1 MTAQRNEG
9 GRSVARFRT
18 RRIATMAILFGLSLV
33 TIAGCG
39 EGDSATV
46 PAVESNGSEEEPVA
60 PDYEYDESA
69 EPEYGSDEPVA
80 PDDGYDESAESEYG
94 SEEPAAPDQQPST
107 NPCAFPGD
115 PLCPDTPVKVPPP
128 DISNWP

>member
-1 MTAQRNEG
+1 MARLMTK
-9 GRSVARFRT
+9 
-18 RRIATMAILFGLSLV
+18 RIAMMAVLFGLSLV

-39 EGDSATV
+39 GGDSGDGSGTV
-46 PAVESNGSEEEPVA
+46 PAVESNGSEEEPLA

-69 EPEYGSDEPVA
+69 ESEYGSEEPAV

-94 SEEPAAPDQQPST
+94 SEEPAVPDQQPST

>member
-1 MTAQRNEG
+1 M
-9 GRSVARFRT
+9 
-18 RRIATMAILFGLSLV
+18 MAVLFGLSLV

-39 EGDSATV
+39 GGDSGDGSGTV
-46 PAVESNGSEEEPVA
+46 PAVESNGSEEEPLA
-60 PDYEYDESA
+60 PDYE
-69 EPEYGSDEPVA
+69 
-80 PDDGYDESAESEYG
+80 YDESAESEYG
-94 SEEPAAPDQQPST
+94 SEEPAVPDQQPST